1 MIFFG
6 MQNYEPLSEQEEEYF
21 HLVNC
26 LECFGRAHKIL
37 KELISTDSVSPVLT
51 DAASRL
57 AMIEYAKA
65 YTVAHGH
72 AKYRYK
78 LSPPCL
84 SVEHEKLHRTILI
97 LRDKVLAHSDLVP
110 KQGRIHHYPVE
121 SPEPALVSLNADPK
135 LPKPDKLLSL
145 VEKTIEELKIRRK
158 QLSDDLP
165 R

>member
-1 MIFFG
+1 
-6 MQNYEPLSEQEEEYF
+6 MQDYKPLSEQEEEYF

-26 LECFGRAHKIL
+26 LGCFGRAHKIL
-37 KELISTDSVSPVLT
+37 KELVLSEFVSPVLM

-65 YTVAHGH
+65 YTVAHGY
-72 AKYRYK
+72 AKYKYK

-84 SVEHEKLHRTILI
+84 SAEHVRLHRTILI

-110 KQGRIHHYPVE
+110 KQGRIHYYPIE
-121 SPEPALVSLNADPK
+121 SPEPVLVSLNADPK

-145 VEKTIEELKIRRK
+145 VKKTIEELKIRQK
-158 QLSDDLP
+158 HLSDALP